1 MDKMKQYIFNQVA
14 SRNLSTENAK
24 ALLELH
30 KDGYEKQDIAIVGM
44 AGRFPGANNLDKYW
58 ENLVNGVN
66 CITKFPEYR
75 QKDGNNFDESLE
87 ESPDMFGELYKEGGY
102 LDEIDKF
109 DNNFFRVTPKE
120 ALLMD
125 PHQRVFLEVL
135 VEAIEDGGYGG
146 TRLYGTNTGVYLGRD
161 HTEIVSKYNQI
172 LLKNDTL
179 VLTGACTSILS
190 SRISYFLN
198 LRGPSLVIDTACSS
212 GLVSL
217 HTACNSLLSKE
228 TDYAL
233 AGGVFLEFA
242 PTIVSLYSIVE
253 SEDNTVRT
261 FDRNANGTVWGE
273 GVGAVLLKRLDDAIR
288 DNDNI
293 YAVIKGSAI
302 NNDGASN
309 GLIAP
314 NPQAQEDVI
323 IKAWKQADIDPE
335 TLLYIET
342 HGTGTVLGDQIELQ
356 SITNAFKEFTQKKQ
370 LCGIGSLKPA
380 VGHLVAASGMAS
392 LIKVVLSIKNK
403 TIPKSLNFEDPNN
416 FVNFE
421 SSPIYVVDR
430 NIDLSDKENPVRIGV
445 SSFGFSGTNVH
456 VVVEEPPKANIK
468 ESISE
473 EVSGKYEV
481 LTLSAVNEESLR
493 NLIGRYKEF
502 LDSGKINDLRRMCYT
517 ANIGRGHY
525 SYRLALIF
533 EDMFQFK
540 EMISYLSGVEN
551 FSSIKY
557 PGVFFGKHKMITNKR
572 VKENGEYTLSDKE
585 EINAEINYYI
595 NKLYSKEYS
604 ESDNKSLLTEILM
617 LHVKCGDIDWKRLYA
632 DQNIKI
638 ARLPVYPFERIRFW
652 PEPHVRNKSNQAKEF
667 NHPLVDKLIVSS
679 INQDIYLTQFE
690 IKDNW
695 ILQDHVVLGQH
706 VIPGVTYIELIRE
719 LARKYFQE
727 GVVELRDLVFLTP
740 LAVYGDTIKSVHTVI
755 DKKGENLDVI
765 IASQVSNDDTATAE
779 WETHVKGRI
788 VKGEKKQPE
797 IIDINKLISEFDI
810 IESDNSNLSLERFTF
825 GLRWRNI
832 EKIYRSKNDFLV
844 EIKIPPEATGDL
856 SEYVFHPALL
866 DNAVNAVSQ
875 DIGDGM
881 YLPFSFGSITIYD
894 KMPGRFYSY
903 IRLSDNSS
911 KNSQTFSFD
920 ISFYDLNG
928 ILFCEIEHYTIKK
941 VNNFNLFNKS
951 GANHFYHELRWIPYS
966 LIKTDISY
974 ENTIV
979 VFRDKNGL
987 ADGMIQK
994 FNAQKNSI
1002 IEVEYGR
1009 AFEKIDDGKYI
1020 ISSNQNDFNILFSKL
1035 KIHNISAIIHLQS
1048 IGSRVEL
1055 NTINDSLEK
1064 GIYSLYYLVNALNYN
1079 RIRDDL
1085 RIFVVADR
1093 GFKITGNEKV
1103 INPLNA
1109 SLYGFGKVIGDEHH
1123 NFGCIALDVDET
1135 FSAEHLNEFINSKY
1149 DRYQIAF
1156 REGQW
1161 FTQEL
1166 NGVSLENEE
1175 DGKVIEINEN
1185 GVYIITGG
1193 TGGIGLEFADYLA
1206 SKNKV
1211 NIILVNRSKFPH
1223 RDTWDNII
1231 SENTDSN
1238 IIQKINKIKLIE
1250 SSGSSIELHSCNIA
1264 DFDNLKIVIDS
1275 VRNKH
1280 GKINGILHAAGI
1292 AGDGFINNKEIEKF
1306 NAVLTPKIQGSINL
1320 DYLTEND
1327 NLDFFV
1333 TFSSIIAFIGGAG
1346 QCDYTSANMFLNSF
1360 AEYRN
1365 LKNKKT
1371 VSIMWP
1377 AWLETG
1383 MAVQYGVNND
1393 ENLFLSIPTQ
1403 EAIKT
1408 FEEIIKSD
1416 RESIIVG
1423 YINYKYSN
1431 YLSIFSENIKKAFA
1445 KQKSGSG
1452 SNDTSESEKKGII
1465 IEGQK
1470 DSPYTA
1476 NETRIAQVWGE
1487 ILGVK
1492 TINIFDGFYD
1502 IGGDSILAVNV
1513 IVKLNDRLGIKLLTS
1528 DIFDYPTVYELASFV
1543 DEKNGNVK
1551 KPDDTVAINKV
1562 SDKIISDKIEQLP
1575 VSQYVLDSI
1584 SRLSWRELNCFDKAI
1599 LAALGQADEKL
1610 IIYFKMLIGYQRSY
1624 NLEQFDLGFDY
1635 KKETEIFNYP
1645 KNESILN
1652 LLGYDYNEIIITED
1666 KDIHNEISSIL
1677 DGKSTSV
1684 VVPVD
1689 EFFSNATPY
1698 YKKMHTDHRITINGY
1713 KNNIYSIVNYHPLKE
1728 NKGVIKYDLFA
1739 MENSIIYDTFKY
1751 IKDRHPGIIYVEKI
1765 KECETAELDQSIVA
1779 MTEFLIK
1786 QKQIGSELDFIM
1798 SVADSKQYFNEENFN
1813 EIYLRLG
1820 GKELLLLTISE
1831 LLTNLGRNTSEIS
1844 EYINAVIKKSN
1855 FFVNSYV
1862 ASVLKKER
1870 LSIGEMEKMKDGIF
1884 QATEKVFNYIISLLR

>member
-44 AGRFPGANNLDKYW
+44 AGRFPGAKNLDEYW
-58 ENLVNGVN
+58 DNLVKGMN
-66 CITKFPEYR
+66 CISKFPEYR
-75 QKDGNNFDESLE
+75 QKDGNNFCESLE
-87 ESPDMFGELYKEGGY
+87 GSPDMFGELYKEGGY
-102 LDEIDKF
+102 LNEIDKF

-172 LLKNDTL
+172 LLKKDTL

-198 LRGPSLVIDTACSS
+198 LKGPSLVIDTACSS

-273 GVGAVLLKRLDDAIR
+273 GVGAVLLKRYDDAIR

-314 NPQAQEDVI
+314 NPQAQEEVI
-323 IKAWKQADIDPE
+323 IKAWKQADIDPQ
-335 TLLYIET
+335 TLSYIET

-356 SITNAFKEFTQKKQ
+356 SIINAFKEFTHNKQ
-370 LCGIGSLKPA
+370 FCGIGSLKPA

-403 TIPKSLNFEDPNN
+403 TIPKSLNFEEPNN
-416 FVNFE
+416 FVSFE

-430 NIDLSDKENPVRIGV
+430 NIDLSGKEDPIRMGI
-445 SSFGFSGTNVH
+445 SSFGFSGTNAH
-456 VVVEEPPKANIK
+456 IVVEEPPKINNK
-468 ESISE
+468 ESIRKE
-473 EVSGKYEV
+473 ISGEYEV
-481 LTLSAVNEESLR
+481 MTLSAVNEVSLR

-502 LDSGKINDLRRMCYT
+502 LDSGKENDIRRMCYT

-525 SYRLALIF
+525 SYRLAF
-533 EDMFQFK
+533 VFADMLQFK
-540 EMISYLSGVEN
+540 EMISYLAGVEDFGSIN
-551 FSSIKY
+551 FQGI
-557 PGVFFGKHKMITNKR
+557 FFGKHKMITNKR
-572 VKENGEYTLSDKE
+572 VKENGEYSLSDKE
-585 EINAEINYYI
+585 ELNAEINGYI
-595 NKLYSKEYS
+595 DKLHSNKYSD
-604 ESDNKSLLTEILM
+604 SDKKILLTEMLM
-617 LHVKCGDIDWKRLYA
+617 LYVKCGDIAWERFYEG
-632 DQNIKI
+632 QNRKI
-638 ARLPVYPFERIRFW
+638 AHLPTYNFERIRFW
-652 PEPHVRNKSNQAKEF
+652 PETSVSDKVNHVKEF

-719 LARKYFQE
+719 LTRKYFRE
-727 GVVELRDLVFLTP
+727 GVVELRDFVFLTP
-740 LAVYGDTIKSVHTVI
+740 LAVYGNEIKSVHTVI
-755 DKKGENLDVI
+755 DKKGENLDFI
-765 IASQVSNDDTATAE
+765 IASQASNDDAAAE
-779 WETHVKGRI
+779 WETHAKGRI
-788 VKGEKKQPE
+788 IKGEKKQPE

-810 IESDNSNLSLERFTF
+810 IEGDNSNPSSERFTF
-825 GLRWRNI
+825 GLRWNNI

-844 EIKIPPEATGDL
+844 EIKIPPEAAGDL

-894 KMPGRFYSY
+894 KMMGRFYSY

-920 ISFYDLNG
+920 ISFYDMNG

-941 VNNFNLFNKS
+941 VNNLNLFNKS
-951 GANHFYHELRWIPYS
+951 GVNDFYHELRWIPYS
-966 LIKTDISY
+966 LVKTDVSY
-974 ENTIV
+974 DSLII
-979 VFRDKNGL
+979 VFRDRNGL
-987 ADGMIQK
+987 ADGIIQEFK
-994 FNAQKNSI
+994 AQKNSV

-1009 AFEKIDDGKYI
+1009 TFEKMNDSKYI
-1020 ISSNQNDFNILFSKL
+1020 ISPNQKDYNTLFSEL
-1035 KIHNISAIIHLQS
+1035 KIHNISAIIHMQS
-1048 IGSRVEL
+1048 IGSKMEL
-1055 NTINDSLEK
+1055 NTINDSLEI
-1064 GIYSLYYLVNALNYN
+1064 GTYSLYYLVNALNHN

-1085 RIFVVADR
+1085 RIFAVSDT
-1093 GFKITGNEKV
+1093 GFKITGNERT

-1123 NFGCIALDVDET
+1123 NFECVALDVDET
-1135 FSAEHLNEFINSKY
+1135 FSAEHFNEFINCKY

-1156 REGQW
+1156 REGRW
-1161 FTQEL
+1161 YTQEL
-1166 NGVSLENEE
+1166 NGVPLENEE
-1175 DGKVIEINEN
+1175 SDQAVEINEN

-1193 TGGIGLEFADYLA
+1193 MGGIGLEFADYLS

-1211 NIILVNRSKFPH
+1211 NIILINRSKFPQ
-1223 RDTWDNII
+1223 RDMWNSII
-1231 SENTDSN
+1231 RENTDSKT
-1238 IIQKINKIKLIE
+1238 IQKINKIKQIE
-1250 SSGSSIELHSCNIA
+1250 SSGSSVELYSCNIA
-1264 DFDNLKIVIDS
+1264 DFDNLKIVIDT

-1280 GKINGILHAAGI
+1280 GRINGILHSAGM
-1292 AGDGFINNKEIEKF
+1292 AGDGFINSKEIEKF
-1306 NAVLTPKIQGSINL
+1306 NAVLTPKIHGSINL

-1333 TFSSIIAFIGGAG
+1333 TFSSIIAFMGGAG
-1346 QCDYTSANMFLNSF
+1346 QSDYTSANMFLNSF

-1403 EAIKT
+1403 EAIKA
-1408 FEEIIKSD
+1408 FEEVIKTN

-1423 YINYKYSN
+1423 YINYKYSEH
-1431 YLSIFSENIKKAFA
+1431 LSIFSENIKKAFA
-1445 KQKSGSG
+1445 KQKSGLI
-1452 SNDTSESEKKGII
+1452 SNGTYESEKKSII

-1470 DSPYTA
+1470 ENPYT
-1476 NETRIAQVWGE
+1476 ETEIRIAQVWGE
-1487 ILGVK
+1487 ILGLK
-1492 TINIFDGFYD
+1492 AINIFDSFYD
-1502 IGGDSILAVNV
+1502 IDGDSISSVNV
-1513 IVKLNDRLGIKLLTS
+1513 ITKLNDRLGIKLLTT

-1543 DEKNGNVK
+1543 DEKSGIVK
-1551 KPDDTVAINKV
+1551 KPNETTAV
-1562 SDKIISDKIEQLP
+1562 SKISDRIISDEIEHFP
-1575 VSQYVLDSI
+1575 ISHYVLDSI
-1584 SRLSWRELNCFDKAI
+1584 SRLSWRELNCFDKAVI
-1599 LAALGQADEKL
+1599 AVLGQYDEKL
-1610 IIYFKMLIGYQRSY
+1610 IIYFKMLIGYQRCY
-1624 NLEQFDLGFDY
+1624 DLEQFALGFDY
-1635 KKETEIFNYP
+1635 KKEIEIYQYP
-1645 KNESILN
+1645 QNEKILN
-1652 LLGYDYNEIIITED
+1652 LLGYDYNEIIYTGY
-1666 KDIHNEISSIL
+1666 KDIHNEICNIL
-1677 DGKSTSV
+1677 DEKRVMV

-1698 YKKMHTDHRITINGY
+1698 YEKIHTDHRIVINGY

-1728 NKGVIKYDLFA
+1728 NKGVIKYDLFT
-1739 MENSIIYDTFKY
+1739 MENSVIYDTFKSV
-1751 IKDRHPGIIYVEKI
+1751 KDKHLGIIYIEKM
-1765 KECETAELDQSIVA
+1765 KNCDTSELDNTIA
-1779 MTEFLIK
+1779 AITESLVK
-1786 QKQIGSELDFIM
+1786 EKQIGRELDFIINIAN
-1798 SVADSKQYFNEENFN
+1798 SEQYFNEENFN

-1831 LLTNLGRNTSEIS
+1831 LLSSIGRNTPEIS
-1844 EYINAVIKKSN
+1844 DYINFVIKKSN

-1862 ASVLKKER
+1862 ASVFKKER
-1870 LSIGEMEKMKDGIF
+1870 LSIEEMKQMMDGILP
-1884 QATEKVFNYIISLLR
+1884 ATEKVFDYLIALLC